1 MTGETKMYTQQQLLI
16 FAQYVLSDE
25 RSKWIKDNS
34 KGLNHKGK
42 LERLKQVYEQDF
54 TNFNHILKSNNLE

>member
-1 MTGETKMYTQQQLLI
+1 MTGETKTYTEDQIVI
-16 FAQYVLSDE
+16 FGQYLLSDE
-25 RSKWIKDNS
+25 RTKWIKDNS

-54 TNFNHILKSNNLE
+54 VNFNHILKSNNLE